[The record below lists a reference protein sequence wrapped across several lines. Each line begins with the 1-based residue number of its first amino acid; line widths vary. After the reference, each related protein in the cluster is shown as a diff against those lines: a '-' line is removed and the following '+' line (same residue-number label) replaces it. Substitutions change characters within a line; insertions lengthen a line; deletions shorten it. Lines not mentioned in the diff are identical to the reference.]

1 MRDAWRYY
9 WFQAQVDAT
18 TAINGLIYFLRR
30 IPFLG
35 KKIPTRWYRTGALKS
50 LLAILVNFMMLL
62 TKPVITMLGIG
73 MAFLV
78 GNAYNDFIRPLPA
91 ALSLRLMV
99 AVAVYLLG
107 CLMVRGLIFRYAS
120 INIKTIKLGN
130 YFSLDRVGLVHGT
143 LLINQIIGVALG
155 PFFPLFILTLIT
167 RNPWLLL
174 VGLEISALSWQ
185 WQAFLPRLV
194 WSRRQMGLSATI
206 IYWVSLWGVV
216 AGVTLTGQ
224 LAAFVSGIFS
234 FWGFMICL
242 AALLA
247 MAWYVRR
254 FSDDIPFLMASIQQ
268 ATMALDK
275 VAASRNQQFLAAGKA
290 MQKKLTIDTDS
301 TVKPLNRSG
310 SNYLNALLFARY
322 RQQLWKKLRTRL
334 LWIGGIGGGLIV
346 VLKLFAVHSVGDL
359 TSIYGALFFP
369 MYLSSLGA
377 PIVQLLFVNCDSA
390 MLYYPFY
397 RQPKTILAGFFY
409 RFWRIVQYNAISGG
423 LVFALIFAL
432 QIVGPIPDA
441 VNFYLVLLL
450 EVCGMVLFFSFHDL
464 FIYYLIQP
472 FTDDMSVVSPLYRF
486 LYWGMYWVA
495 WVFTQVHFSG
505 YAYAILIGVVT
516 LVYVAIGTAVIYRV
530 APKTFR
536 IRY

>member
-9 WFQAQVDAT
+9 WFQAQTDAT
-18 TAINGLIYFLRR
+18 TGVNGIIYFLRR
-30 IPFLG
+30 IPVVG
-35 KKIPTRWYRTGALKS
+35 KKIPTKWYRTGALKS
-50 LLAILVNFMMLL
+50 LLAILLNFMMLL
-62 TKPVITMLGIG
+62 TKPVITLLMMGL
-73 MAFLV
+73 AFLV
-78 GNAYNDFIRPLPA
+78 GNAYNDFIHPLPA
-91 ALSLRLMV
+91 DFTLRIMV
-99 AVAVYLLG
+99 AVLVYSLG
-107 CLMVRGLIFRYAS
+107 CLMLRGLIFRYAA
-120 INIKTIKLGN
+120 INIKTIKLGE
-130 YFSLDRVGLVHGT
+130 YFSLDRVALVRGT
-143 LLINQIIGVALG
+143 LLINQIIAVVIG
-155 PFFPLFILTLIT
+155 PFLPLFILALIT
-167 RNPWLLL
+167 RNLWLLL
-174 VGLEISALSWQ
+174 VGLEMAIFSWR
-185 WQAFLPRLV
+185 WQAFLPRLA
-194 WSRRQMGLSATI
+194 WSHRQLGLMAQI
-206 IYWVSLWGVV
+206 VYWVSLWGVV
-216 AGVTLTGQ
+216 AGVMITGQ
-224 LAAFVSGIFS
+224 LAAFVNGVFS
-234 FWGFMICL
+234 PLGFMIGL
-242 AALLA
+242 LALLA
-247 MAWYVRR
+247 MEWYIHR
-254 FSDDIPFLMASIQQ
+254 FADDIPFLMASIQQ

-275 VAASRNQQFLAAGKA
+275 VAASRDQQFLAAGKA
-290 MQKKLTIDTDS
+290 MQKKLTLDTN
-301 TVKPLNRSG
+301 TTIKPTSRSG

-334 LWIGGIGGGLIV
+334 LWIGGIGVAFLVLI
-346 VLKLFAVHSVGDL
+346 KLFAGQSVGDL

-409 RFWRIVQYNAISGG
+409 RFWRIVQYNAVTGG
-423 LVFALIFAL
+423 LIFLFIFAL
-432 QIVGPIPDA
+432 QFVSSVPDA

-450 EVCGMVLFFSFHDL
+450 EVCGMVLFFSFHEL

-495 WVFTQVHFSG
+495 WVFTQVQFSG

-516 LVYVAIGTAVIYRV
+516 LIYVAIGTAVIYRV

>member
-9 WFQAQVDAT
+9 WFQAQTDAT
-18 TAINGLIYFLRR
+18 TGVNGIIYFLRR

-35 KKIPTRWYRTGALKS
+35 KKIPTKWYRTGALKS
-50 LLAILVNFMMLL
+50 LLAILLNFMMLL
-62 TKPVITMLGIG
+62 TKPVITLLMMGL
-73 MAFLV
+73 AFLV
-78 GNAYNDFIRPLPA
+78 GNAYNDFIHPLPTA
-91 ALSLRLMV
+91 FTLRIMV
-99 AVAVYLLG
+99 AVLVYSLG
-107 CLMVRGLIFRYAS
+107 CLMLRGLIFRYAA
-120 INIKTIKLGN
+120 INIKTIKLGE
-130 YFSLDRVGLVHGT
+130 YFSLDRVALVRGT
-143 LLINQIIGVALG
+143 LLINQIIGVVIG
-155 PFFPLFILTLIT
+155 PFLPLFILALIT
-167 RNPWLLL
+167 RNLWLLL
-174 VGLEISALSWQ
+174 VGLEMAIFSWR
-185 WQAFLPRLV
+185 WQAFLPRLA
-194 WSRRQMGLSATI
+194 WSHRQLGLMAQIT
-206 IYWVSLWGVV
+206 YWVSLWGVV
-216 AGVTLTGQ
+216 AGVMITGQ
-224 LAAFVSGIFS
+224 LAAFVSDVFS
-234 FWGFMICL
+234 PLGFMIGL
-242 AALLA
+242 LALLA
-247 MAWYVRR
+247 MEWYIHR

-268 ATMALDK
+268 ATMTLSK
-275 VAASRNQQFLAAGKA
+275 VAASRDQQFLAAGKA
-290 MQKKLTIDTDS
+290 MQKKLTLDTN
-301 TVKPLNRSG
+301 TTIKPTSRSG

-334 LWIGGIGGGLIV
+334 LWICGIGVAFLVLI
-346 VLKLFAVHSVGDL
+346 KLFAGHSVGDL
-359 TSIYGALFFP
+359 TSIYGTLFFP

-409 RFWRIVQYNAISGG
+409 RFWQIAQYNAVTGG
-423 LVFALIFAL
+423 LIFLFIFAL
-432 QIVGPIPDA
+432 QFVSSVPDA

-495 WVFTQVHFSG
+495 WVFTQVQFSG
-505 YAYAILIGVVT
+505 YAYAILIVVMT